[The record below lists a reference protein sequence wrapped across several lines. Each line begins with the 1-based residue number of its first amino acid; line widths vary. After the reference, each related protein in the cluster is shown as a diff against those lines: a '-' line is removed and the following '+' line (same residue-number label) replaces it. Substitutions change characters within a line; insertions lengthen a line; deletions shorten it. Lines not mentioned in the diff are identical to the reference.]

1 MAVTRCAYHP
11 RGRRASAGRFPGPP
25 RCAKLRRMTGRAPTF
40 GIYLPQVGFAFAEL
54 LERARLCEEL
64 GFDVLW
70 LMDHLYPPEL
80 PGVPSLEGWTLATWL
95 LARTS
100 RLRLGHLVLSNT
112 FRHPVLLAKMATSLD
127 VLSGGRLDLGLG
139 SGSYGPEHVA
149 AGMAFPALGVR
160 SAELDAALATVRS
173 MFAGEGPVANLPAPV
188 QSGGP
193 PIHLGGA
200 NERHTLPIVARW
212 ADVWNCPASAIGV
225 YEEKW
230 AVLEQL
236 CRSAGR
242 DPASLRVSQQAVLVL
257 VPTRA
262 AVDDAL
268 ARAERRYGGPGWGL
282 HAGGFIGTPDQVIP
296 VIQRHVARGVSLFV
310 FATWDRAAPETL
322 RLLAEEVVPAIG

>member
-1 MAVTRCAYHP
+1 MVE
-11 RGRRASAGRFPGPP
+11 
-25 RCAKLRRMTGRAPTF
+25 F
-40 GIYLPQVGFAFAEL
+40 GIYLPQLAYTPSQIL
-54 LERARLCEEL
+54 DRALLCEEL
-64 GFDVLW
+64 GFSSLW

-80 PGVPSLEGWTLATWL
+80 PTVPSLEGWTLATWL

-149 AGMAFPALGVR
+149 AGLPFPPLGAR

-173 MFAGEGPVANLPAPV
+173 MFEGQGPVANLPAPV
-188 QSGGP
+188 QSGGAGGRPGP
-193 PIHLGGA
+193 PIHIGGA

-225 YEEKW
+225 YDEKW
-230 AVLEQL
+230 AVLERL
-236 CRSAGR
+236 CHNEGR

-257 VPTRA
+257 ASTA
-262 AVDDAL
+262 DAVSDAL
-268 ARAERRYGGPGWGL
+268 ALAERRYGGPGWGL
-282 HAGGFIGTPDQVIP
+282 QAGGFIGTPDQLLP
-296 VIQRHVARGVSLFV
+296 VIRRHVDRGVSLFI

-322 RLLAEEVVPAIG
+322 RLLAEEVVPAFG

>member
-1 MAVTRCAYHP
+1 MVE
-11 RGRRASAGRFPGPP
+11 
-25 RCAKLRRMTGRAPTF
+25 F
-40 GIYLPQVGFAFAEL
+40 GIYLPQLAYTPDQIL
-54 LERARLCEEL
+54 DRALLCEEL
-64 GFDVLW
+64 GFGSLW

-95 LARTS
+95 LSRTS
-100 RLRLGHLVLSNT
+100 KLRLGHLVLSNT

-139 SGSYGPEHVA
+139 SGSYGPEHEA

-188 QSGGP
+188 QAGGP
-193 PIHLGGA
+193 PIHVGGA
-200 NERHTLPIVARW
+200 SERHTLPIVARW

-225 YEEKW
+225 YDEKW
-230 AVLEQL
+230 AALERL
-236 CRSAGR
+236 CRAAGR
-242 DPASLRVSQQAVLVL
+242 DPASLLVSQQAVLVL
-257 VPTRA
+257 ASTPA
-262 AVDDAL
+262 AVADAVAL
-268 ARAERRYGGPGWGL
+268 AERRYGGPGWGL

-296 VIQRHVARGVSLFV
+296 VIQRHASRGVSQFV

-322 RLLAEEVVPAIG
+322 RLLAEEVVPACSIS